1 MTNSARLIL
10 LAVALGSALAGYGLH
25 QWLIKSNANQAV
37 GRDFPGFVLETPD
50 GEAISA
56 RQFDG
61 QPLIVNLWATWCPP
75 CVREIPAL
83 VQFQAD
89 FQDQLTVIGVAFDDA
104 DAVRD
109 FLPRFDVN
117 YPIAIADPFLD
128 NLSPAI
134 GNDRGALPYTVAV
147 STDGKIVAVHAG
159 EITRTELDDWAQM
172 LGL

>member
-25 QWLIKSNANQAV
+25 HWLVQSSAKQVV
-37 GRDFPGFVLETPD
+37 GRDFPGFLLETPD

-61 QPLIVNLWATWCPP
+61 KPLIVNLWATWCPP

-89 FQDQLTVIGVAFDDA
+89 FQDQITVIGVAYDDA
-104 DAVRD
+104 AAVTD
-109 FLPRFDVN
+109 FLPRFNVN
-117 YPIAIADPFLD
+117 YPIAIADPFHD
-128 NLSPAI
+128 NLSSAI
-134 GNDRGALPYTVAV
+134 GNERGALPYTVAV
-147 STDGKIVAVHAG
+147 SPDGKIAAVHSG
-159 EITRTELDDWAQM
+159 EITRAELDEWAQM